1 MSHAAIR
8 PMSRAELEAI
18 LDWAAAEGWNPG
30 LADAA
35 CFHAADPGGF
45 LLAELEGR
53 PVAAIAAVRS
63 GEGQGFIGLY
73 IALPERRG
81 QGHGM
86 AVWRAGMARLAGRCV
101 GLDGVVAQQ
110 ANYRKAGFAFAWNN
124 ARYEAEAP
132 RLPAAE
138 HRVEPARLDEALLDF
153 DARHAGHRRPAFLRA
168 WLEAPGHVALAT
180 RGADGAIT
188 GFGMLRPC
196 REGSKIGPLFAEGPE
211 QARSLLA
218 ALAARRPAGK
228 LVLDVPE
235 DHAPAVALAREA
247 GMAKVFE
254 TARMYTAAPPPIRRE
269 GVFGITSFELG

>member
-1 MSHAAIR
+1 MTAIR
-8 PMSRAELEAI
+8 PMSRAELEMV

-30 LADAA
+30 RADAA

-45 LLAELEGR
+45 LLAEAAGR
-53 PVAAIAAVRS
+53 PLAAIAAVRA

-73 IALPERRG
+73 IAAPGARG

-86 AVWRAGMARLAGRCV
+86 AVWQAGMARLAGRCV

-110 ANYRKAGFAFAWNN
+110 ANYRKSGFALAWNN
-124 ARYEAEAP
+124 ARYQAAAP

-138 HRVEPARLDEALLDF
+138 HRTEPARF
-153 DARHAGHRRPAFLRA
+153 DAPLLAFDAAHCGHGRPAFLRA
-168 WLEAPGHVALAT
+168 WLDAPGHVALVT
-180 RGADGAIT
+180 RDGTGAIT
-188 GFGMLRPC
+188 GFGVLRPC
-196 REGSKIGPLFAEGPE
+196 REGSKIGPLFARGEGE
-211 QARSLLA
+211 ARSLLA
-218 ALAARRPAGK
+218 ALAARRPPGP

-235 DHAPAVALAREA
+235 DHAAAVALAREA

-254 TARMYTAAPPPIRRE
+254 TARMYTAAPPAMRRE